1 MRSTNLRTSFPSV
14 ATMVSA
20 LTFAFVLVTPAAAD
34 TGTSWGLDPAHTE
47 INFSVKHFFTP
58 VTGSF
63 GEFDAELRYDP
74 ENPERSRVEVR
85 IPVASIDTGNAM
97 RDKHLR
103 SADWFE
109 ADDHAYIT
117 FVSHS
122 VQKKGKDIL
131 IARGPLT
138 IKGIS
143 HDIELPIKLLG
154 RQTIPEPMREMMNGT
169 QEVASFQASLTVDR
183 ADFGVGV
190 GSWSAT
196 MVVGSEVTIDILA
209 EAHRR

>member
-1 MRSTNLRTSFPSV
+1 
-14 ATMVSA
+14 MVLV
-20 LTFAFVLVTPAAAD
+20 LTVAFVLVVPAAAE
-34 TGTSWGLDPAHTE
+34 TSWGIDPAHTE

-63 GEFDAELRYDP
+63 GEFDVELVYDA

-85 IPVASIDTGNAM
+85 IPVASIDTGSAM

-109 ADDHAYIT
+109 ADEHAYIT
-117 FVSHS
+117 FVSDS
-122 VQKKGKDIL
+122 VQKKGKDQL
-131 IARGPLT
+131 VARGSLT
-138 IKGIS
+138 IKGVSREIK
-143 HDIELPIKLLG
+143 LPIKLLG
-154 RQTIPEPMREMMNGT
+154 SQQIPKPMREMMNGA

-190 GSWSAT
+190 GSWAAT
-196 MVVGSEVTIDILA
+196 MIVGGEVTIDILA
-209 EAHRR
+209 EAHLR